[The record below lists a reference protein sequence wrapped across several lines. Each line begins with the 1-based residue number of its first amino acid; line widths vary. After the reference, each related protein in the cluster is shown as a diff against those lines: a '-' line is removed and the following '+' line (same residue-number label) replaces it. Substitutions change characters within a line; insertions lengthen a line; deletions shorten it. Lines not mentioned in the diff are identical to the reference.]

1 MKWTQSLP
9 FTRGRYSLS
18 GKTVVI
24 TGGSRGLGLEL
35 ARCFANEQAS
45 VVLLARDLDELT
57 RAARTLKKSGAD
69 VSTVRCNVTDRIEV
83 ECAID
88 AIAQKYGAVDV
99 LVNNAGAIQVGP
111 LSEMT
116 TEDFEAAMDVHFRGP
131 LNTINAVV
139 PLMRKQ
145 GGGRITNIVSIGG
158 KIAVPHMAPYSAS
171 KFALAGL
178 SDAIRSELRQN
189 HIYVT
194 TVFPGLMRTGSIYQA
209 QFKGRHRAEFNWFSI
224 CGSIPILSMHSTRAA
239 RKIVRACRRGSAQLI
254 VGVPA
259 KAACLFN
266 AALPRLSAYITA
278 MIAKRLP
285 TSNAPGHTNS
295 RPGQEFRS
303 SALPLFL
310 IQFSDKAALRN
321 NELS

>member
-1 MKWTQSLP
+1 MRWSEVFP
-9 FTRGRYSLS
+9 FRRGRHSLN
-18 GKTVVI
+18 GKIVLI

-35 ARCFANEQAS
+35 ARCFAQEHAR

-57 RAARTLKKSGAD
+57 RAAEGLQQSGTE
-69 VSTVRCNVTDRIEV
+69 VSTVRCDVTDRTDV

-88 AIAQKYGAVDV
+88 AIFQKYGAVDV

-116 TEDFEAAMDVHFRGP
+116 REDFEAAMDVHFRGP
-131 LNTINAVV
+131 FNLISAVV
-139 PLMRKQ
+139 PLMRQQ

-178 SDAIRSELRQN
+178 SDAIRNELGQH

-209 QFKGRHRAEFNWFSI
+209 RFKGQQRAEFSWFSV
-224 CGSIPILSMHSTRAA
+224 CGSMPILSMHSTRAA
-239 RKIVRACRRGSAQLI
+239 RKIVRACRRGSPQLI

-259 KAACLFN
+259 KAAVLLHALF
-266 AALPRLSAYITA
+266 PGLSAYISATVA
-278 MIAKRLP
+278 RRLP
-285 TSNAPGHTNS
+285 SSSATADTSS
-295 RPGQEFRS
+295 RAGQEFR
-303 SALPLFL
+303 ATAQPLFF